1 MILWT
6 SRFLLCVFM
15 GCSFEDSSQSDSLFG
30 GEVVGE
36 VGSRLF
42 DHHHRTGRPLESGC
56 FSPKAFVV
64 WVEGV
69 VGIAVLLSL
78 GIRRYCVGG
87 KSGHWSSRA
96 IEDGSVVPVVAVGQI
111 GIVVVVGA
119 GGGWSSNK
127 GCHRHIEGVS
137 GCVARELVGPRILNL
152 ILTGCY
158 VDWRVANLLWFINCP
173 GFHLTLCPSRGL

>member
-1 MILWT
+1 M
-6 SRFLLCVFM
+6 LC
-15 GCSFEDSSQSDSLFG
+15 GLSSLFCHVRLPVWG
-30 GEVVGE
+30 GSSW
-36 VGSRLF
+36 GSRVSSFRPPPPDWQACKSKSKLV
-42 DHHHRTGRPLESGC
+42 RLKSRSPLESGC

-96 IEDGSVVPVVAVGQI
+96 IEDGSVVVPVVAV
-111 GIVVVVGA
+111 VVVVGG

-127 GCHRHIEGVS
+127 GCHRNIEGVS

-152 ILTGCY
+152 I
-158 VDWRVANLLWFINCP
+158 
-173 GFHLTLCPSRGL
+173 SRNVW